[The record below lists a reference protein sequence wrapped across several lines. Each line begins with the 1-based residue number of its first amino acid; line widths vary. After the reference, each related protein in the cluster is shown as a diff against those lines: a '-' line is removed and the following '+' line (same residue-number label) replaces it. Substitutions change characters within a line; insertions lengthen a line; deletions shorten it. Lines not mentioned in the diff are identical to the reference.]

1 MILRPILAKESSR
14 IIRGQAYHHYCVSLR
29 ASTLQI
35 YRLGLDAHVAFL
47 GVEHQHF
54 WVIYLSGSQP
64 WCMEDE
70 APDEALVL
78 EKSNCGEA
86 LAVTRPGRLLWNVT
100 NYSSS

>member
-1 MILRPILAKESSR
+1 MILCTILAKESSR
-14 IIRGQAYHHYCVSLR
+14 IICGQAYNHYCVSLR
-29 ASTLQI
+29 ASTLHI
-35 YRLGLDAHVAFL
+35 YRLGLDTHIAFL

-54 WVIYLSGSQP
+54 WVIYLSGPQP

-70 APDEALVL
+70 APDEARVL

-86 LAVTRPGRLLWNVT
+86 LAVTRSGRLLWNVT